1 VETGT
6 KEIVCSS
13 DTSASI
19 TSGGGFSILHVQPSF
34 QTEAVAQY
42 FVTAAADNKTPI
54 AGYSAAGRGF
64 PDVSLAGS
72 NYYVYI
78 GGLIFAVSGTSA
90 SAPVMAGLLSS
101 INAARI
107 ASGKGSVGWVN
118 PALYTN
124 SSLFVNDIT
133 SGNSKCASNPGRTA
147 PNCCTQGF
155 YATAGWDPVTGLGS
169 INYGKMVASFS
180 ALGAVNTAIVVP
192 SKAPSTKS
200 SSNSCHSYG
209 KYSFDRGTVS

>member
-1 VETGT
+1 MICQGIESGT

-13 DTSASI
+13 DTAASI
-19 TSGGGFSILHVQPSF
+19 TSGGGFSILHAQPSF
-34 QTEAVAQY
+34 QTRAVAQY
-42 FVTAAADNKTPI
+42 FVTAAAVNMTPI

-64 PDVSLAGS
+64 PDVALAGS
-72 NYYVYI
+72 NYLVYI
-78 GGLIFAVSGTSA
+78 GGSIFAVSGTSA
-90 SAPVMAGLLSS
+90 SAPVMAGLLSN

-124 SSLFVNDIT
+124 SSLFINDIT
-133 SGNSKCASNPGRTA
+133 SGNSKCAATTGKTV

-155 YATAGWDPVTGLGS
+155 YATTGWDPITGLGT

-180 ALGAVNTAIVVP
+180 ALGAVNTAIVAP

-200 SSNSCHSYG
+200 SSTSCHSYG
-209 KYSFDRGTVS
+209 KRSFD